1 MTTRPAEPRPLEAAT
16 PTRVLSRALRLVCPR
31 CGGAP
36 LYAGA
41 FRMHETCV
49 VCGLRYER
57 APGYFVGAIYV
68 NYAVTAAV
76 ALGTVFLADALLG
89 LSLAWQIALGIT
101 LGALVPLA
109 FFRYSRS
116 LWLCLEYLVSR
127 ADERRE
133 RGRRR
138 AP

>member
-1 MTTRPAEPRPLEAAT
+1 MTTPSREPRPIAAVT
-16 PTRVLSRALRLVCPR
+16 AGRVLARALRLVCPR

-36 LYAGA
+36 LYAGP
-41 FRMHETCV
+41 FRMHEACAA
-49 VCGLRYER
+49 CGFRYER

-89 LSLAWQIALGIT
+89 LSLAWQIALGIA
-101 LGALVPLA
+101 LGALVPLL

-116 LWLCLEYLVSR
+116 LWLSLEYLVWR
-127 ADERRE
+127 ADERRD
-133 RGRRR
+133 RLRRR
-138 AP
+138 TP

>member
-1 MTTRPAEPRPLEAAT
+1 
-16 PTRVLSRALRLVCPR
+16 
-31 CGGAP
+31 
-36 LYAGA
+36 
-41 FRMHETCV
+41 MHETCV